1 MKIGILTLP
10 LHTNYG
16 GILQAYA
23 LQTVLERMG
32 HEVVVIS
39 RNFNLK
45 KYPPLWRF
53 PFSITKRCIRKY
65 LLRQNVDIFSEYHQ
79 NKTYKIISQHTQ
91 KFIEEHIHTLVIDK
105 LEDLN
110 EKDFDCIVVGS
121 DQVWR
126 KKYFT
131 YHYATTIDNAYLAFA
146 KNWKIQ
152 KLVYA
157 ASFGTEDWE
166 YNEEDTKKCK
176 DLIKQFQAISVR
188 EDSGVHLC
196 KEKYGVKAIQLLD
209 PTLLLQKED
218 YINLFKEKTEP
229 SPGNLMVYILDE
241 NKETDQIVSKVIKQT
256 KLRPFRTVA
265 KKASQT
271 NIIEER
277 IQPPLEAW
285 LRGFYDA
292 EFVLT
297 DSFHACV
304 FSIIF
309 NKPFLVIGNESRG
322 MVRFSSFL
330 KQFDLEDHLITTL
343 EENVPKLNLKKPN
356 VQQQILALQDL
367 SFSYLKNSLE

>member
-1 MKIGILTLP
+1 MRIGILSLA

-32 HEVVVIS
+32 HEVVIIS

-45 KYPPLWRF
+45 NMPLWKI
-53 PFSITKRCIRKY
+53 PLSITKRFIRRF
-65 LLRQNVDIFSEYHQ
+65 LFCQNVDIFFEYHQ
-79 NKTYKIISQHTQ
+79 NKTYRIISQHTQ
-91 KFIEEHIHTLVIDK
+91 KFINQYIHTLTVNK
-105 LEDLN
+105 LEELN
-110 EKDFDCIVVGS
+110 EKDFDCIIVGS

-146 KNWKIQ
+146 KDWNVK
-152 KLVYA
+152 KMAYA

-166 YNEEDTKKCK
+166 YNEEETKKCK
-176 DLIKQFQAISVR
+176 KLIKLFLSVSVR
-188 EDSGVHLC
+188 EDSGVKLC
-196 KEKYGVKAIQLLD
+196 KEKYGIEAIQLLD
-209 PTLLLQKED
+209 PTLLLKKED
-218 YINLFKEKTEP
+218 YIKLFKDKAQP

-241 NKETDQIVSKVIKQT
+241 NQETDRILSEVIKQT
-256 KLRPFRTVA
+256 NLRPFRTVA
-265 KKASQT
+265 KRDSQT
-271 NIIEER
+271 DILKES
-277 IQPPLEAW
+277 IQPPLESW

-292 EFVLT
+292 EFIVT

-309 NKPFLVIGNESRG
+309 NKPFIVIGNESRG
-322 MVRFSSFL
+322 MARFSSFL
-330 KQFDLEDHLITTL
+330 KQFDLEDHLITTS
-343 EENVPKLNLKKPN
+343 EENVPKQNLKKPN

>member
-39 RNFNLK
+39 RNFNFEKL
-45 KYPPLWRF
+45 PPFWKL
-53 PFSITKRCIRKY
+53 PLSIIKRCIRKY
-65 LLRQNVDIFSEYHQ
+65 LLRQNVYIFSESHK
-79 NKTYKIISQHTQ
+79 NKIYKTISQHTQ
-91 KFIEEHIHTLVIDK
+91 MFVDQYIHTFII
-105 LEDLN
+105 
-110 EKDFDCIVVGS
+110 EKFEELKESDFDCIVVGS

-131 YHYATTIDNAYLAFA
+131 YQYATTIDNAYLAFA
-146 KNWKIQ
+146 KNWNIQ
-152 KLVYA
+152 KIVYA
-157 ASFGTEDWE
+157 ASFGSEDWE
-166 YNEEDTKKCK
+166 YDDEDTQKCK
-176 DLIKQFQAISVR
+176 NLIQQFQVVSVR
-188 EDSGVHLC
+188 EDSGVQLC
-196 KEKYGVKAIQLLD
+196 KEKFGVEAIQLLD
-209 PTLLLQKED
+209 PTLLLKKED
-218 YINLFKEKTEP
+218 YIKLFKDKTGP
-229 SPGNLMVYILDE
+229 SLGDLMVYILDE
-241 NKETDQIVSKVIKQT
+241 SQKSDQILSEVIKQT

-271 NIIEER
+271 DILEER
-277 IQPPLEAW
+277 IQPSPESW

-292 EFVLT
+292 KFIVT

-322 MVRFSSFL
+322 LSRFSSFL
-330 KQFDLEDHLITTL
+330 KQFHLEDRLITNV
-343 EENVPKLNLKKPN
+343 EETIQKLNFTPPDSQQVILTLKESSDRFLRN
-356 VQQQILALQDL
+356 MLG
-367 SFSYLKNSLE
+367 